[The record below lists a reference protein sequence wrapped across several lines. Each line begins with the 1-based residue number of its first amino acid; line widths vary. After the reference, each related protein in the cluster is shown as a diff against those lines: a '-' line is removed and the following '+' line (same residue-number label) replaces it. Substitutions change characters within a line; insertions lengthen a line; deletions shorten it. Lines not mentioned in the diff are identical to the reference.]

1 MTYKITGRGLRSIGR
16 TSQEQLLT
24 QKTTVFTMIRKLWL
38 SLQKLTKPKSL
49 YFIYQQNR
57 TPFTLLLSLLS
68 SIFILGAKESRKS
81 LALSST
87 NTPVFTASN
96 SQQSALSASIHT
108 TKPEAS
114 SCLPQATTP
123 STQQNTHT
131 HTPLRLPINLKV
143 KATKSGLYPPPASSC
158 TTLPFTLCAGH
169 NGLFVPFTH
178 FPRICHRTSAH
189 AVLDGTF
196 CLPPFTQLIIILP
209 RGYQFRHIFL
219 REAFLFIQAPI
230 TPRTS
235 PR

>member
-1 MTYKITGRGLRSIGR
+1 MQQIPEPILTRLSRKGFTARYYVTYKITGTGIRSIGR

-24 QKTTVFTMIRKLWL
+24 HKTTVFTMIIKLWL

-49 YFIYQQNR
+49 CFIYQQNG
-57 TPFTLLLSLLS
+57 TPFTLLLSLLN

-123 STQQNTHT
+123 STQQTHT
-131 HTPLRLPINLKV
+131 HTH
-143 KATKSGLYPPPASSC
+143 T
-158 TTLPFTLCAGH
+158 H
-169 NGLFVPFTH
+169 NPV
-178 FPRICHRTSAH
+178 IAH
-189 AVLDGTF
+189 
-196 CLPPFTQLIIILP
+196 
-209 RGYQFRHIFL
+209 
-219 REAFLFIQAPI
+219 
-230 TPRTS
+230 
-235 PR
+235 